1 MTPCSLLR
9 RLGAIIYDWFLL
21 ISIIFIAWLPVPLI
35 PSDYPLWL
43 TLGFRWCYLL
53 SIIFL
58 YFAWSWR
65 KGGQT
70 LGMKAWQIY
79 LIHRADSSQ
88 PSTITWALCAKR
100 WFFAAISVALGGYGF
115 LMALFRKDK
124 LALHDLASRTQLIHA
139 PRSATRK
146 KPPSTAD

>member
-1 MTPCSLLR
+1 MAPCSLLR

-21 ISIIFIAWLPVPLI
+21 FSIIFIAWLPIPLI
-35 PSDYPLWL
+35 PNHYPHWL

-58 YFAWSWR
+58 YFAWSWK

-79 LIHRADSSQ
+79 LIPIEENAQDSS
-88 PSTITWALCAKR
+88 ITWGLGAKR
-100 WFFAAISVALGGYGF
+100 WLFAAISIALAGYGF

-124 LALHDLASRTQLIHA
+124 LTLHDLISRTRLVHA
-139 PRSATRK
+139 PRKTK
-146 KPPSTAD
+146 QPDPPSTTG